1 MRRGTTPVHTFATD
15 ADLTGAS
22 VLYVTYQ
29 QRGETVLEKS
39 LGDAG
44 VTVTEAAVTV
54 ELTQD
59 ESLSFAESVPVRIQI
74 RAGWADGTRA
84 ASNIVTASVGEI
96 LKEGAI

>member
-29 QRGETVLEKS
+29 QRGKTVLEKS

-44 VTVTEAAVTV
+44 VSVTEAAVTV
-54 ELTQD
+54 ELSQD
-59 ESLSFAESVPVRIQI
+59 ETLSFTESVPVRMQI

-84 ASNIVTASVGEI
+84 ASNILSTSAEEI